1 MTTAT
6 GSPTIARVRSAQIY
20 CADQDR
26 AKTFWTET
34 LGCELVQDMPMG
46 PEPGGKRWI
55 EVRPAGDD
63 TILVLYTPD
72 GQEGRIGT
80 FSSLIFHC
88 ADIVATHAALSAKGV
103 VFSAVPKQESWGS
116 WWAQFKDPDGN
127 EFGLSQS
134 GE

>member
-72 GQEGRIGT
+72 GQEDRIGT

-103 VFSAVPKQESWGS
+103 VFSAVPRQESWGS

-127 EFGLSQS
+127 EYGLGQH
-134 GE
+134 